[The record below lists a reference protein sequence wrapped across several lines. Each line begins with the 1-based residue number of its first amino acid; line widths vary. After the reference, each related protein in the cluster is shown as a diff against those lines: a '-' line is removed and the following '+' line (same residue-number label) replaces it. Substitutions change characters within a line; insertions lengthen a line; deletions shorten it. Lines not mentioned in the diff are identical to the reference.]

1 MANESLTP
9 FFAPRSIA
17 FIGASDDARRI
28 GGRPLSYCIRDG
40 FEGPLYPINPSRAQ
54 VQGLTAYPSLDAL
67 PRPADLAVI
76 AIGAAGVPDAVAAAA
91 RQGVKAAVILSS
103 GFAEIGEEALQAEMI
118 AAAREGGVRVLGP
131 NSLGVFSNQGGVCAT
146 FSSLLENGPVA
157 AGPLAIVSQSGAYGA
172 HLAMLMQRRGVGI
185 ARFVTTG
192 NEADVTVADCIV
204 HMAGDPAVSVIGC
217 YSEGIADGRAFLAAV
232 EAARAAG
239 KPVVMLKVGRSDT
252 GRQAAASHTASLAGD
267 DAVFDT
273 LVRSAG
279 IERVETTQQ
288 FVDLLYTLC
297 RRPPV
302 GGDRLGILTVSG
314 GAGVL
319 MADAASAA
327 GFALP
332 PMPQTAQEALKER
345 IPFGSAVNP
354 VDTTAQA
361 MNDPTLMR
369 DAAAAMLDHGDYD
382 AVVSFFMNWP
392 DSPIIGPG
400 LREALTSALAGH
412 GGKTVAIAMNAAD
425 ETRRTFDTAGLLV
438 FDDPSHAVAALG
450 ASRRL
455 GAALTRQAS
464 IRADLPP
471 AAPLPSGPFDEFEAA
486 TLLAQAGVPMVT
498 MVTGDTPDGIA
509 AAAQPLAGPVAL
521 KIRSRDLQHKSEVGG
536 VRLGLAGGEALRA
549 AAEDMR
555 QVVSSAAPGASLCGF
570 VAAPMAASGVELL
583 IGGRIDPSFGPIVTV
598 GLGGIF
604 TEIFRDVAIGLAP
617 LSPGDAEALL
627 RTLRG
632 WPLLAGARGRAEAD
646 VDAAAVAIAN
656 LSRFVARHSGDI
668 EAVEVNPLVVHRRGN
683 GATGLDAVLITR
695 SDHIASN
702 HKLGGPTA

>member
-1 MANESLTP
+1 MADVSLTS

-28 GGRPLSYCIRDG
+28 GGRPLAYCIRDG
-40 FEGPLYPINPSRAQ
+40 FAGPLYPINPSRDR

-67 PRPADLAVI
+67 PGPADLAVI

-91 RQGVKAAVILSS
+91 RQGVRAAVVLSS
-103 GFAEIGEEALQAEMI
+103 GFAEVGEDALQAEMI
-118 AAAREGGVRVLGP
+118 AAARDGGIRVLGP
-131 NSLGVFSNQGGVCAT
+131 NSLGVFSNEGGVCAT

-157 AGPLAIVSQSGAYGA
+157 AGKLAIVSQSGAYGA

-192 NEADVTVADCIV
+192 NEADVTVADCIL

-217 YSEGIADGRAFLAAV
+217 YSEGIADGRAFLRAV

-267 DAVFDT
+267 DAVFDAV
-273 LVRSAG
+273 VRAAG
-279 IERVETTQQ
+279 VERVETTQQ

-302 GGDRLGILTVSG
+302 SGNRLGILTVSG

-327 GFALP
+327 GFELP
-332 PMPQTAQEALKER
+332 FMPQAAQAALKRR

-369 DAAAAMLDHGDYD
+369 DAAAAMLNHGGYD
-382 AVVSFFMNWP
+382 AVVCFFMNWP

-400 LREALTSALAGH
+400 LREALEAALVDH
-412 GGKTVAIAMNAAD
+412 TDRTVAIAMNATE
-425 ETRRTFDTAGLLV
+425 ETRRSFDAAGLLV
-438 FDDPSHAVAALG
+438 FEDPSHAVAALG

-455 GAALTRQAS
+455 GEALARDAVTQP
-464 IRADLPP
+464 DLPRP
-471 AAPLPSGPFDEFEAA
+471 DPLPSGPFDEFEAA
-486 TLLAQAGVPMVT
+486 TLLAEGGVT
-498 MVTGDTPDGIA
+498 MAPIVEGETPEAIA
-509 AAAQPLAGPVAL
+509 AAAQTLSGPIAL
-521 KIRSRDLQHKSEVGG
+521 KIRSRDLPHKSDVGG
-536 VRLGLAGGEALRA
+536 VRLGLLGEEAIRSEA
-549 AAEDMR
+549 QRMH
-555 QVVSSAAPGASLCGF
+555 QVVSGAAPDATLRGF
-570 VAAPMAASGVELL
+570 VASPMAAPGVELL
-583 IGGRIDPSFGPIVTV
+583 IGGRVDPSFGPIVTV
-598 GLGGIF
+598 GLGGVF

-617 LSPGDAEALL
+617 LTSTEAEALL
-627 RTLRG
+627 RSLRG
-632 WPLLAGARGRAEAD
+632 WPLLAGARGRAVAD
-646 VDAAAVAIAN
+646 VDAAADAIES
-656 LSRFVARHSGDI
+656 LSRFVARHREVI
-668 EAVEVNPLVVHRRGN
+668 EAVEINPLVVHPKGQ
-683 GATGLDAVLITR
+683 GAAGLDAVIMVRTDVP
-695 SDHIASN
+695 SGN
-702 HKLGGPTA
+702 